1 MLVVVEVY
9 VPPRPDGQARGWPP
23 WTAERHRRAPS
34 TPEKPRG
41 LTEEQ
46 ARQLTSSVRGSLHAK
61 TSLRGAHLRDS
72 HAGGPCPGRRRRPD
86 RRQSNFSFPAD
97 CGGQT
102 VQFVLN
108 GNGDFTPAHVVGS
121 TTVYVVQSFNVTF
134 EFTPTG
140 GETMSET
147 AARSKGNVHG
157 ELVTCTF
164 DVRQSV
170 LDGTFTFFGTATGFF
185 TPAS

>member
-1 MLVVVEVY
+1 ML
-9 VPPRPDGQARGWPP
+9 
-23 WTAERHRRAPS
+23 RRLCVA
-34 TPEKPRG
+34 
-41 LTEEQ
+41 LTLGILMLAALAQ
-46 ARQLTSSVRGSLHAK
+46 GAAADPINAK
-61 TSLRGAHLRDS
+61 
-72 HAGGPCPGRRRRPD
+72 
-86 RRQSNFSFPAD
+86 NNVSFPAD
-97 CGGQT
+97 CGGQP

-108 GNGDFTPAHVVGS
+108 GNGDFTAGHVVGS

-157 ELVTCTF
+157 DLVTCTF
-164 DVRQSV
+164 DVTQSV
-170 LDGTFTFFGTATGFF
+170 PDGTFHFFGTATGFF